1 MGQKKVSIAQ
11 VAEQYELSTR
21 TVRRYIAE
29 GRLTAYRIGPRV
41 IRLDAEQV
49 HRQLD
54 GDPVS
59 TPDGVA

>member
-1 MGQKKVSIAQ
+1 MGQKKVTISQ

-21 TVRRYIAE
+21 TIRRYIAE

-49 HRQLD
+49 RRQLD
-54 GDPVS
+54 GDPVGTS
-59 TPDGVA
+59 DGVA